1 MGLLQKIRNYKNNL
15 NNNRAFYSMVRSEL
29 RKTSKDKVT
38 VLEIGTAFGDSSTK
52 SLFRNLKNSGKEFF
66 LTGYEPMDVC
76 YDKALTIWKDIQNV
90 EIVKK
95 YFLTENAITF
105 FKKAITTESLEPEL
119 KENLLRNFDISSEM
133 LVTEFSTKPDLIFID
148 SIRYSHLAI
157 VKSIVDLG
165 LHQNAIIVMED
176 DIPGF
181 GETAILQKYFKPEN
195 INIHRCYPHQW
206 PFVTYQITK
215 QILN

>member
-29 RKTSKDKVT
+29 SKTSKDKIT

-52 SLFRNLKNSGKEFF
+52 SLFRNLKNSGKKYF
-66 LTGYEPMDVC
+66 LIGFEPMDIC
-76 YDKALTIWKDIQNV
+76 YDKAVTIWNEIPDV

-95 YFLTENAITF
+95 YFLTENAIEF
-105 FKKAITTESLEPEL
+105 FKEAITTENLETEL
-119 KENLLRNFDISSEM
+119 KENLLTNFDINSEM
-133 LVTEFSTKPDLIFID
+133 LVKEFGDRPDLIFID

-181 GETAILQKYFKPEN
+181 GETAIIQKYFKLEN
-195 INIHRCYPHQW
+195 INKYRCYPHQW
-206 PFVTYQITK
+206 PFVTYRITK